1 MRILT
6 VLLMLS
12 MMASCQTAPAEDPLK
27 TSIEKMEVEIKEH
40 VELDTAVARKLTDAY
55 LEYAELHPED
65 SIAPYYLS
73 RAAEIYKEMPGKALT
88 AVVTYNKVLTAY
100 PESPLAPRAVFMIGF
115 VFDDKLKDSTRA
127 VKSYNHFLKEYPNH
141 PMADDARQL
150 LQMLSDTLSEEEMV
164 KMWMEKS
171 KTDTNDTK

>member
-1 MRILT
+1 
-6 VLLMLS
+6 MLS

-27 TSIEKMEVEIKEH
+27 ASIEKMEVEIKEH
-40 VELDTAVARKLTDAY
+40 VELDTSVARKLTDAY
-55 LEYAELHPED
+55 LEYAGLHPED